1 MSCTALGT
9 NPQLQDVIKCAFDMS
24 IGNSVIAAII
34 VFAVFLY
41 GMHKLRVPF
50 IVQVPVGLFIL
61 YVFAGTQ
68 IGAVVPAFSTLMLF
82 AIILFGVVGV
92 LLLWRWRH

>member
-9 NPQLQDVIKCAFDMS
+9 SPQLQDIVKCAFDMS
-24 IGNSVIAAII
+24 IGNGAIAAIV
-34 VFAVFLY
+34 VFAIFLY

-50 IVQVPVGLFIL
+50 MIQVPVGLFIL
-61 YVFAGTQ
+61 YVFAGTS
-68 IGAVVPAFSTLMLF
+68 IGEAVPAFSTLMLF
-82 AIILFGVVGV
+82 AIILFGAVGV